1 MTTRSVVTASN
12 YEAWPEAFNGQAF
25 AFLNVIR
32 QLEDT
37 DIHVPAGLEHTKGR
51 GVHPTLRYLR
61 KELFHRLS
69 SAAWTRLG
77 GAPLANAVPS
87 PIERDHDLF
96 FYMCQF
102 PAELGTLGALKHWRR
117 RAHCAVAYLLETWP
131 ELLASQRS
139 QLRVLNDFDH
149 VFLLN
154 ASCVEPMRDLIRTPV
169 SFLPSACDTLL
180 ATPLPRPP
188 ERSID
193 VLSIGR
199 RQAAAHDELLRHAAQ
214 HPDFFYMHDVVKGGA
229 VLDWAA
235 HRLQSAAMI
244 KRAKFF
250 LAFDFDVDR
259 GGHFKGVRKRALAT
273 RYFEGAAGGAAVLGS
288 RQQCPEFDACFDWQD
303 AVFEVPAGCD
313 HRIVEFIAE
322 LSTQQRRLERARL
335 MGISQSLRRHD
346 WAHRWAAILDTVGMR
361 PTARMNER
369 LDTLGGLARI
379 AEQAL
384 QPEEAKVMGLTA

>member
-199 RQAAAHDELLRHAAQ
+199 RQAAAHGELLRHAAQ
-214 HPDFFYMHDVVKGGA
+214 HPDFFYVHDVVKGGA

-313 HRIVEFIAE
+313 RIGEFIAE

-346 WAHRWAAILDTVGMR
+346 WAYRWAAILDTVGMR

-384 QPEEAKVMGLTA
+384 QPEEAKEMGLTA